1 MRCVWAV
8 GAVLQ
13 QRDKFCSSCE
23 RAVQVIDASL
33 PEILLQKELYQTQAQ
48 VGNGTNLKDYEVLS
62 EIIRN
67 L

>member
-1 MRCVWAV
+1 MRQVWAV

-13 QRDKFCSSCE
+13 QRDNFCSSYE
-23 RAVQVIDASL
+23 RPVQVIDASL
-33 PEILLQKELYQTQAQ
+33 PEMLLQKELYQTQAQ
-48 VGNGTNLKDYEVLS
+48 MGNVTNLKDYKVLS